1 MGTEEILLKSYG
13 PLITINELATV
24 LSRSA
29 EGLRQSLRQESEL
42 ANKVNSAR
50 VKIGKRI
57 YFRTSEIAAVFDGKT
72 G

>member
-1 MGTEEILLKSYG
+1 MGTEEILLKNYG

-29 EGLRQSLRQESEL
+29 EGLRQSLRHESEW
-42 ANKVNSAR
+42 AKRVNSAR

-57 YFRTSEIAAVFDGKT
+57 YFRTSEIATVFDGKA